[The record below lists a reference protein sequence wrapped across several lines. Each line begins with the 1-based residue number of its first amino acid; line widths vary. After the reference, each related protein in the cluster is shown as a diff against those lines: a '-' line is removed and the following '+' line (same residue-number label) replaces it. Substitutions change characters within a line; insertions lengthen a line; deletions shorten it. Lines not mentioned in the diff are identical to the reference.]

1 MKIKIMKILITG
13 ATGFIGSRLTKLLLE
28 KEHTIH
34 YLTTSKNK
42 LVEELNYKGF
52 YWDIKTMEIDT
63 KCFDGVDVIIHL
75 SGATI
80 AKRWTKAYKKE
91 LIESRV
97 LTTNLIFNAIKENK
111 FPIKHIISASGTA
124 IYPESYDRVY
134 NEESSEEAND
144 FLSTVVKQWEQS
156 VDKFKELS
164 IKVSKIRTGV
174 VYANHGGAFQ
184 EMIKPIKFGLGSIMG
199 NGRQIQSWIHID
211 DLTQIYCFILEN
223 NFEGTYNAV
232 APNSIT
238 NKNLTYL
245 VAKKLG
251 KPLFLP
257 NIPECFMKLVLGEMS
272 ILLFS
277 SKNLSSQ
284 KIQNLGYK
292 FRYPDFQ
299 VALQNILK

>member
-1 MKIKIMKILITG
+1 MKILITG
-13 ATGFIGSRLTKLLLE
+13 ATGFIGSKLTKLLLE
-28 KEHTIH
+28 KEYTIH

-42 LVEELNYKGF
+42 VVDKPNYKGF
-52 YWDIKTMEIDT
+52 YWNIETGEIDIK
-63 KCFDGVDVIIHL
+63 CFEGVEAIIHL

-91 LIESRV
+91 LIDSRV
-97 LTTNLIFNAIKENK
+97 VTTNLLFNAVKENN

-134 NEESSEEAND
+134 TEESTEESND

-156 VDKFKELS
+156 INKFKDIS

-174 VYANHGGAFQ
+174 VFAKNGGAFP
-184 EMIKPIKFGLGSIMG
+184 EMIKPIKYGLGSTMG
-199 NGRQIQSWIHID
+199 NGSQIQSWIHID
-211 DLTQIYCFILEN
+211 DLTRIYCFILEN
-223 NFEGTYNAV
+223 NLEGIYNAV

-245 VAKKLG
+245 VAKKLN

-257 NIPECFMKLVLGEMS
+257 NIPQFFMKLVLGEMS
-272 ILLFS
+272 FLLFT
-277 SKNLSSQ
+277 SKNLSSK
-284 KIQNLGYK
+284 KIQDLGYK
-292 FRYPDFQ
+292 FKYPDFQ
-299 VALQNILK
+299 VTLQNLLQ

>member
-1 MKIKIMKILITG
+1 MKILITG
-13 ATGFIGSRLTKLLLE
+13 ATGFIGSKLTKLLLE

-42 LVEELNYKGF
+42 VVDKSNYKGF
-52 YWDIKTMEIDT
+52 YWNIETNEIDIK
-63 KCFDGVDVIIHL
+63 CFEGVEAVIHL

-91 LIESRV
+91 LIDSRV
-97 LTTNLIFNAIKENK
+97 LSTNLLFNAVKENN

-134 NEESSEEAND
+134 TEDSYEEAND

-156 VDKFKELS
+156 VDQFNDIS

-174 VYANHGGAFQ
+174 VFAKNGGAFP
-184 EMIKPIKFGLGSIMG
+184 EMIKPIKYGLGSTMG
-199 NGRQIQSWIHID
+199 NGSQIQSWIHID
-211 DLTQIYCFILEN
+211 DLTRIYCFILEN
-223 NFEGTYNAV
+223 NLEGIYNAV

-238 NKNLTYL
+238 NKNLIYL
-245 VAKKLG
+245 VAKKLN

-257 NIPECFMKLVLGEMS
+257 NIPQFFMKLVLGEMS
-272 ILLFS
+272 LLLFT
-277 SKNLSSQ
+277 SKNLSSK
-284 KIQNLGYK
+284 KIQDLGYK
-292 FRYPDFQ
+292 FKYPDFQ
-299 VALQNILK
+299 VALENLI